1 MSVRGFSFNNTILRQ
16 KQSFYFTII
25 LKNRNYYMRK
35 RIIAL
40 VAAAMCITL
49 CGTAG
54 AQTKEPV
61 DYVNPYI
68 GNISHLLVPTF
79 ATVQLPNSMLR
90 VYPARADYTS
100 EYVNGLPMIVTNH
113 RERSAFS
120 ISPSQRSE
128 LSPVVP
134 VNYDHERITPYS
146 FDIELDDNTMRAR
159 YAVDRQSA
167 VYELQ
172 FYRKDKPVYVII
184 NSANGMMR
192 IGKNYVSGYQQLN
205 DRTKVYVYVET
216 ETAPAS
222 TGILAADGFDGRT
235 SMAQG
240 NNACAVLRYKD
251 GTQKVRLRY
260 GVSFISEEQARKN
273 LMREQDGYDVDK
285 VAERGRKVWNE
296 ALSKIRVTGGT
307 EDQKTVL
314 YTSYYRTFERPVCLS
329 EDGRYFSAYDGQ
341 VHDDGGTPF
350 YTDDWIWDTY
360 RAAHPLRTLI
370 EPEKQ
375 SHIIESYLRMAE
387 QMGTEWMPTFPEITG
402 DSRRMNSNHG
412 VAMVADALYKGVK
425 VDAER
430 AFEYCRKG
438 IEEKTLAPWSGNK
451 AGWIDDFYKKNG
463 YIPAL
468 REGEKETDP
477 NVSGFEKR
485 QPVAVT
491 LGTAYDMWCLSRIAA
506 FMGDTAKAS
515 HYARLGRNYRTIFNS
530 KTAFFHPKD
539 KDGNFIEPF
548 DYRFS
553 GGIGARDAYDE
564 NNGWTYRWDVQHNMA
579 DLINLMGGRENFA
592 RNLDQTFAEPMGRGK
607 REFYTQLPDQTGNI
621 GQFTMAN
628 EPSLHIPYLYNYA
641 GQPWKTQKRVRQVL
655 KTWFR
660 NDVMGIPGDEDGGGL
675 TSFVVFS
682 SIGFYPVTPGFPS
695 YNIGSPL
702 FSNVKVTLPNGR
714 IFEIDAENCSDENKY
729 IQSAT
734 LNGKP
739 LDQPWFTHDD
749 IKNGGKLVLV
759 MGRHPNKAWGAD
771 KKAAPP
777 SADIEK

>member
-1 MSVRGFSFNNTILRQ
+1 MKKKF
-16 KQSFYFTII
+16 
-25 LKNRNYYMRK
+25 
-35 RIIAL
+35 IAL
-40 VAAAMCITL
+40 MAIAALLTGCPDIV
-49 CGTAG
+49 

-79 ATVQLPNSMLR
+79 ATIQLPNSMLR

-100 EYVNGLPMIVTNH
+100 EYVNGLPVIVTNH

-120 ISPSQRSE
+120 ISPSQRE
-128 LSPVVP
+128 HLQPVVA
-134 VNYDHERITPYS
+134 VNYDNEVITPYS
-146 FDIELDDNTMRAR
+146 FDVELDDNTLRAR

-167 VYELQ
+167 VYELN
-172 FYRKDKPVYVII
+172 FYKKDKPVYVII
-184 NSANGMMR
+184 NSANGMIR
-192 IGKNYVSGYQQLN
+192 IGQNYVSGYQQLN
-205 DRTKVYVYVET
+205 DNTRVYIYLET
-216 ETAPAS
+216 ETAPMT
-222 TGILAADGFDGRT
+222 TGILADDGFDGRT

-240 NNACAVLRYKD
+240 ENACAVLRYKD
-251 GTQKVRLRY
+251 GTEKVRLRY
-260 GVSFISEEQARKN
+260 GVSFISEEQAHKN
-273 LMREQDGYDVDK
+273 LMREQNSYDVDK
-285 VAERGRKVWNE
+285 VAARGRKVWND
-296 ALSKIRVTGGT
+296 ALSKIKVTGGSD
-307 EDQKTVL
+307 DQKTVL

-341 VHDDGGTPF
+341 VHEDGGIPF

-370 EPEKQ
+370 EPKKQ
-375 SHIIESYLRMAE
+375 SYIIESYLRMAE

-425 VDAER
+425 VDAKR

-451 AGWIDDFYKKNG
+451 AGWIDEFYKQHG

-491 LGTAYDMWCLSRIAA
+491 LGTAYDMWCLSRIAE
-506 FMGDTAKAS
+506 FMGDTAKAN
-515 HYARLGRNYRTIFNS
+515 HYAQLGHNYRTLFNS
-530 KTAFFHPKD
+530 KTSFFHPKD

-579 DLINLMGGRENFA
+579 DLINLMGGRENFVK
-592 RNLDQTFAEPMGRGK
+592 NLDQTFAEPMGRGK
-607 REFYTQLPDQTGNI
+607 REFYEQLPDQTGNI

-675 TSFVVFS
+675 TSFAVFS
-682 SIGFYPVTPGFPS
+682 SIGFYPVTPGFPA

-702 FSNVKVTLPNGR
+702 FSDVKISLPNGK
-714 IFEIDAENCSDENKY
+714 IFEIEAKNCSNENKY

-734 LNGKP
+734 LNGKTWNK
-739 LDQPWFTHDD
+739 PWFSHND

-759 MGRHPNKAWGAD
+759 MGKHPNKAWGAD
-771 KKAAPP
+771 KNAAPP